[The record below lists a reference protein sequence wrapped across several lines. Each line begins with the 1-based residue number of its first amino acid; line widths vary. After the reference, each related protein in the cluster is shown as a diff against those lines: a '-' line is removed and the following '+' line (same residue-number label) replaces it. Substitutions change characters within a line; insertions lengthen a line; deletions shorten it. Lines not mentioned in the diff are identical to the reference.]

1 MKLTRSIFLALA
13 LIIPAASTV
22 ARADDK
28 APAAAE
34 GEKAPADA
42 KKAKK
47 SKAKDK
53 AAKEGE
59 KKEGAEAAPAA
70 EKPAK

>member
-28 APAAAE
+28 APAAE

-53 AAKEGE
+53 AAAKDGE
-59 KKEGAEAAPAA
+59 KAEKGAEAAPAD
-70 EKPAK
+70 KPAK